1 MRLIKETY
9 EDFSKGS
16 FGNGGQ
22 NIYVSAAGILQRIY
36 NYDINNDG
44 YPDLLFANSQSM
56 GERPPLY
63 IFDSPLE
70 TEKYTI
76 LPSEGTYDGIFCR
89 LYGDKYDDLVIAC
102 QNNGTHND
110 LIEKNGL
117 YANLWNSQFELEN
130 YGKTEE

>member
-89 LYGDKYDDLVIAC
+89 LSGRGAAA
-102 QNNGTHND
+102 NG
-110 LIEKNGL
+110 NGS
-117 YANLWNSQFELEN
+117 ADRSQRETKKQTNVLM
-130 YGKTEE
+130 

>member
-44 YPDLLFANSQSM
+44 YPDLLF
-56 GERPPLY
+56 
-63 IFDSPLE
+63 
-70 TEKYTI
+70 
-76 LPSEGTYDGIFCR
+76 
-89 LYGDKYDDLVIAC
+89 
-102 QNNGTHND
+102 
-110 LIEKNGL
+110 
-117 YANLWNSQFELEN
+117 
-130 YGKTEE
+130 